1 MDDVVGFVADWGVR
15 LWSVMSGL
23 WKTLNT
29 AVSSG
34 VNAVSDTVH
43 AVLDPIIE
51 VVQDL
56 LDLIAKAVRAVQQIP
71 SVADIPVVGGAAGKV
86 GGWLGFQHGGFVPPG
101 ATVPAILHGGAR
113 GEYVVPAT
121 QMTGGGSISIN
132 FHAPVYGMP
141 DFEEAVVESVR
152 EAAQGG
158 AFHGV
163 LGTP

>member
-1 MDDVVGFVADWGVR
+1 MGKVGGW
-15 LWSVMSGL
+15 LGL
-23 WKTLNT
+23 PGGGEA
-29 AVSSG
+29 AVSP
-34 VNAVSDTVH
+34 
-43 AVLDPIIE
+43 LDPME
-51 VVQDL
+51 T
-56 LDLIAKAVRAVQQIP
+56 
-71 SVADIPVVGGAAGKV
+71 V

-101 ATVPAILHGGAR
+101 ATVPAILHGGTQ
-113 GEYVVPAT
+113 GEYVVPAA

-163 LGTP
+163 LGAP